1 MKTHTLKSKK
11 TIIIALVVLAAL
23 AHFATRKSDSL
34 SNVSNA
40 ELLAY
45 KSTASQCAID
55 ELSELLVQKDKLY
68 LNQSDIQ
75 QVEES
80 CAQKHNK
87 LSHLQIMVSK

>member
-1 MKTHTLKSKK
+1 MKTHTFKSKK

-23 AHFATRKSDSL
+23 AYFATRKSDSL
-34 SNVSNA
+34 SNA

>member
-11 TIIIALVVLAAL
+11 TIIIALVVLVVL
-23 AHFATRKSDSL
+23 AVLNYFATRKSDSL
-34 SNVSNA
+34 SNA

-55 ELSELLVQKDKLY
+55 ELSELLIQKDKLY

-80 CAQKHNK
+80 CTQKYNQ

>member
-1 MKTHTLKSKK
+1 MKTHTFKSKK

-23 AHFATRKSDSL
+23 AYFAPRKSDSL
-34 SNVSNA
+34 RNA